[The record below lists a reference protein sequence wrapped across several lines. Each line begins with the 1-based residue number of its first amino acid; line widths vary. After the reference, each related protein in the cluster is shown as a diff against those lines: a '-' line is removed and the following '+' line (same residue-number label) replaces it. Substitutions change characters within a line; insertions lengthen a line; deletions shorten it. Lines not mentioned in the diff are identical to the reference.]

1 MKNTALFIA
10 ALALILAACAPAA
23 TPAPV
28 APAVTE
34 APAAVEATT
43 APAAAAPVHVAFF
56 VPWTEDVWYVVAIK
70 AAKDRAA
77 QLGIEL
83 DVFDGGN
90 KVEQQLQQFDN
101 ALVAKPDAIVLSS
114 VDPATMV
121 PSIEKA
127 SAQGI
132 KTVVYDR
139 PIFATTKLDA
149 LLVLDTPNMGEM
161 QGQAIVDYLTQKNG
175 SAKGKVI
182 RVYGDLADTWVT
194 GISEGWD
201 PFMAKYPDIKV
212 LQAMSGAWAPDQ
224 ASANVEQLLTANPDV
239 DAIVMDSDWLASG
252 IITYLK
258 SHYDPVGGG
267 NHIFVIGDGGMP
279 EGLQYIRDGYMDMTI
294 NNPVPDFVGAAIEVA
309 YKLANGETLPDQ
321 WVEEGKPWSP
331 APITMN
337 APTTDKPYAGP
348 VVNMGNFIV
357 DKTNVDDPT
366 LWGNMANQP

>member
-1 MKNTALFIA
+1 MKRTFLLFTALV
-10 ALALILAACAPAA
+10 LILSACGQATPQPAAPAA
-23 TPAPV
+23 
-28 APAVTE
+28 TE
-34 APAAVEATT
+34 APAATQ
-43 APAAAAPVHVAFF
+43 APAAKAVHIAFF

-77 QLGIEL
+77 KLGVQL
-83 DVFDGGN
+83 DVFDGAN
-90 KVEQQLQQFDN
+90 KVEQQLQQFDT
-101 ALVAKPDAIVLSS
+101 ALASKPDAIVLSS

-139 PIFATTKLDA
+139 PIYATTKLDA
-149 LLVLDTPNMGEM
+149 LLVLDTANMGKM
-161 QGQAIVDYLTQKNG
+161 AGQAVVDYLTKKNG
-175 SAKGKVI
+175 SAKGTVI

-201 PFMAKYPDIKV
+201 PFMAQYPNIKV
-212 LQAMSGAWAPDQ
+212 LKAMSGAWAPDV

-239 DAIVMDSDWLASG
+239 DAISMDSDWLASG

-258 SHYDPVGGG
+258 THYDPVGGAK
-267 NHIFVIGDGGMP
+267 HIYVIGDGGMP
-279 EGLQYIRDGYMDMTI
+279 EGLQYIRDGYMDQTI
-294 NNPVPDFVGAAIEVA
+294 NNPVPDFVGAAIQVA
-309 YKLANGETLPDQ
+309 YMLAQGQPLPSQ

-331 APITMN
+331 APISMN
-337 APTTDKPYAGP
+337 TPTADKPYAGP

-357 DKTNVDDPT
+357 DKSNVDDPT
-366 LWGNMANQP
+366 LWGNIAKQQ